1 MARTPVESL
10 ERWRQEVYEAAPER
24 TGETRSTISGIEN
37 EPLYTPDNVDVD
49 YTARPRSSRRL
60 SVHARRLSV
69 DVPRPPLDD
78 AAVRGLRVGGGDERP
93 LPLPPRARS
102 DRPLH
107 RLRHADADGLRL
119 GPRPLARRGRPRGRR
134 SRLDRRHAHALRR
147 DPARRRLDVDDDQL
161 AVRDPARVLRL
172 RGRGAG
178 RRARRS
184 ARDGA
189 DRHPQGVH
197 RAEGVHLP
205 ARAVDAAR
213 DGHGGVLRA
222 RDAAGGIRSR
232 SPATTSARP
241 DRRPRRSS
249 RSRSRTASPTSTA
262 RSSEGSASTSSLRGC
277 RSSSTPIRTSS
288 RRSRSTARPGGSG
301 RASCASATARRT
313 SAAC

>member
-1 MARTPVESL
+1 M
-10 ERWRQEVYEAAPER
+10 YEAAPER

-49 YTARPRSSRRL
+49 YDRRPRPSRRL
-60 SVHARRLSV
+60 SVYARRLSV

-78 AAVRGLRVGGGDERP
+78 AAVRGLRVGGGDERT

-119 GPRPLARRGRPRGRR
+119 RPPALARRGRPRGRR

-161 AVRDPARVLRL
+161 AVRDPARVLRV

-178 RRARRS
+178 RRARRP
-184 ARDGA
+184 ARHGA

-205 ARAVDAAR
+205 ARTVDAAG

-222 RDAAGGIRSR
+222 RDAQVAPDLDLRLPHPRGRIDGRAG
-232 SPATTSARP
+232 ARVHA
-241 DRRPRRSS
+241 RGRLRLHRQRARARPRRRRV
-249 RSRSRTASPTSTA
+249 RSAPVVLLQRPS
-262 RSSEGSASTSSLRGC
+262 GLLRGD
-277 RSSSTPIRTSS
+277 REVPRGQ
-288 RRSRSTARPGGSG
+288 ADLG
-301 RASCASATARRT
+301 RASCASATGRRT